1 MNLVSDKDLKIAK
14 EEFNSELSLAI
25 KKLCRRKNGKE
36 MAEDLIFR
44 LRQKL
49 KEEKKRFHLL

>member
-1 MNLVSDKDLKIAK
+1 MRLVSDKELKIVK

-25 KKLCRRKNGKE
+25 KKLCRRKDGNE

-44 LRQKL
+44 LKQKL
-49 KEEKKRFHLL
+49 KEQKKRFHLL

>member
-1 MNLVSDKDLKIAK
+1 MVSDKELKIVK

-25 KKLCRRKNGKE
+25 KKLCRRKDGNE

-44 LRQKL
+44 LKQKL
-49 KEEKKRFHLL
+49 KEQKKRFHLL